1 MTTGHP
7 ANVPPATG
15 HRSPA
20 SRNVLLDALRLV
32 FAYGVAAIH
41 LAPNTPAAEKIGLSF
56 LLFAVP
62 FFLMAG
68 MYFFVGKVAGG
79 QSVPSARDLHFER
92 LWLPYLAW
100 TIIYAGLHVGK
111 DLASHQP
118 VELNLPAT
126 AFYGGAAVQMY
137 FLPLLLLLQCWAW
150 SVALLWR
157 APERRVLGG
166 VLFVL
171 AAIFAAGG
179 KAERALGFERVYLEG
194 VLYPG
199 GAFLLW
205 RCRNSAAFRWG
216 NTLLAAVVAA
226 GMLGLV
232 VWGDPHDLLR
242 FGRGPLAGYAAASL
256 ALAWPAARRPLA
268 RWAAYLL
275 GCSYGIYLAHFA
287 FVEAFEFAAARRG
300 WHIKPYDVPEKLG
313 VALAVCAGCTA
324 LIALVRIWWPARALL
339 LGERDEGR
347 RQILS
352 PAPPVS

>member
-1 MTTGHP
+1 MTTG
-7 ANVPPATG
+7 AATNIPPAADG
-15 HRSPA
+15 RPLV

-41 LAPNTPAAEKIGLSF
+41 LAPNTPAAEKVGLSF

-79 QSVPSARDLHFER
+79 AAVPSARELHFER

-126 AFYGGAAVQMY
+126 VFYGGAAVQMY

-157 APERRVLGG
+157 APERRVLGIVVFIVG
-166 VLFVL
+166 IV
-171 AAIFAAGG
+171 FAAGG
-179 KAERALGFERVYLEG
+179 QAEHALGFERVFLEG

-199 GAFLLW
+199 GAFFLW
-205 RCRNSAAFRWG
+205 RCRDSAAFRWG
-216 NTLLAAVVAA
+216 NVVFAAVVAV

-232 VWGDPHDLLR
+232 VIWGDPHDLLR

-256 ALAWPAARRPLA
+256 ALAWRPAARRPLA

-300 WHIKPYDVPEKLG
+300 WRIKPYDVPEKLG
-313 VALAVCAGCTA
+313 VALAVCAGCVV
-324 LIALVRIWWPARALL
+324 LIVVMRTWRPTRALL
-339 LGERDEGR
+339 LGER
-347 RQILS
+347 
-352 PAPPVS
+352 V